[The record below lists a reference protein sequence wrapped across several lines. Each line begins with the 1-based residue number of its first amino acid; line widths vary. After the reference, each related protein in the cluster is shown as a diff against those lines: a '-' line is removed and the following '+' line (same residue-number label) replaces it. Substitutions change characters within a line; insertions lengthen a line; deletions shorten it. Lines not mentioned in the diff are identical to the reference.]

1 MGYKD
6 WQGFHKPEIN
16 QTNLIR
22 TSITG
27 LDWKTTGMNFSRE
40 AAWISINWF
49 RILQYTSTKLR
60 TNLIFTV
67 SGLLNNLILNQ
78 LLASGQ
84 PPKKKSWNRIR
95 NRFRGTDPRIRI
107 RTKLKRY
114 LHYGNWKTIQNQ
126 KVQNMFTFCFQEL
139 QNLNFQ
145 KLFRV
150 VNIVNF
156 L

>member
-78 LLASGQ
+78 LFASGQ
-84 PPKKKSWNRIR
+84 PPKKRVGIGSGTVSGVRIR
-95 NRFRGTDPRIRI
+95 ESGSVPNQNVTYTTVIGRQSKIRRFRICLLFVFRNYRI
-107 RTKLKRY
+107 
-114 LHYGNWKTIQNQ
+114 
-126 KVQNMFTFCFQEL
+126 
-139 QNLNFQ
+139 
-145 KLFRV
+145 
-150 VNIVNF
+150 
-156 L
+156 